1 MARLSVIVP
10 VYNAQR
16 FLDECLDSLRN
27 QDFDDFEVLCVD
39 DGSTDGSRA
48 IIESHANLDAR
59 FRLVSQENGGPSA
72 ARNAGIRGAGGDYIT
87 FLDSDDL
94 MEPGALRCMAGHLES
109 NAHDALVFGWNYF
122 PAEDADGY
130 VRAHADVRNAVYP
143 AFCSALVLDEMT
155 SPYLRIAVRR
165 SALAASGVLFDENL
179 RIGEDAQFLLSL
191 YPHLENIKL
200 TSDKLYRYRIPRS
213 GSLMAD
219 NVRSDVDQIIC
230 DLDMS
235 VSLFDSWNRAGLL
248 EDHAA
253 TLMEWFTKAVLYTIL
268 RQPPETRR
276 PFLALVKQLWTAY
289 LSESRL
295 RSLGV
300 SKPTQAIVDAVLD
313 ADGEGNLAIGSL
325 QLSYLL
331 ARWRM
336 SAYGASDLADAI
348 GRRLERSIG

>member
-10 VYNAQR
+10 VYNAQA
-16 FLDECLDSLRN
+16 FLGECLDSLRN

-39 DGSTDGSRA
+39 DGSTDASRA
-48 IIESHANLDAR
+48 IIESYAGLDAR

-72 ARNAGIRGAGGDYIT
+72 ARNAGIREAGGDYLT

-94 MEPGALRCMAGHLES
+94 LEPGALRCIADHLAS
-109 NAHDALVFGWNYF
+109 DVYDALVFGWNYF
-122 PAEDADGY
+122 PADQADGY
-130 VRAHADVRNAVYP
+130 VRAHADVRDAVYP

-165 SALAASGVLFDENL
+165 SVLEACGVLFDEGL

-191 YPHLENIKL
+191 YPHLENVKL
-200 TSDKLYRYRIPRS
+200 ASDKLYRYRIPRS

-235 VSLFDSWNRAGLL
+235 VSLFGSWNRAGLL
-248 EDHAA
+248 EGHAA
-253 TLMEWFTKAVLYTIL
+253 TLMEWFVKAVLYTIL

-276 PFLALVKQLWTAY
+276 PFLTLVKQLWTAH
-289 LSESRL
+289 LPESRL
-295 RSLGV
+295 RSLGT
-300 SKPTQAIVDAVLD
+300 SKPTQAIVNAVLD
-313 ADGEGNLAIGSL
+313 ADAEGNLAIGDL
-325 QLSYLL
+325 RLSYLL

-336 SAYGASDLADAI
+336 GAYGASDLADAVS
-348 GRRLERSIG
+348 RRLGKPIG